1 MSRLR
6 ISRAWIRRHPR
17 VGLALL
23 YAILPL
29 LFAQVVLDCLYEMK
43 EEAHS
48 SWADNWGLF
57 QDARDSILSYIRR
70 GKDETR

>member
-1 MSRLR
+1 MNRLR
-6 ISRAWIRRHPR
+6 IRRAWIRRHPR
-17 VGLALL
+17 MGLALL

-43 EEAHS
+43 EEARS
-48 SWADNWGLF
+48 SWAGNWGLF

>member
-1 MSRLR
+1 MSRR
-6 ISRAWIRRHPR
+6 WISRAWIRRHPR

-23 YAILPL
+23 YAISPL
-29 LFAQVVLDCLYEMK
+29 IFAQVVLDCLCEMK
-43 EEAHS
+43 EEARS

-57 QDARDSILSYIRR
+57 QDVRDSILSYIRR

>member
-1 MSRLR
+1 MSRR
-6 ISRAWIRRHPR
+6 WISRAWLRRHPR

-23 YAILPL
+23 YAISPL
-29 LFAQVVLDCLYEMK
+29 VFAQVVLDCLHEMK
-43 EEAHS
+43 EEARS

-57 QDARDSILSYIRR
+57 RDSRDSILSYIRR

>member
-1 MSRLR
+1 MSRR
-6 ISRAWIRRHPR
+6 WISRAWIRRHPR
-17 VGLALL
+17 VRLALL
-23 YAILPL
+23 YAISPL
-29 LFAQVVLDCLYEMK
+29 VFAQVVLDCLHEMK
-43 EEAHS
+43 EEARS